1 MLFTVRGI
9 LRICIFEKTNNLI
22 TMKKIL
28 LFLCAGMMATGVSA
42 QIEAPQ
48 PSPSA
53 KIEQKV
59 GLTDVTLEYSRPAV
73 RDREIFGKLVPYGEV
88 WRTGANSNS
97 KITFS
102 DDIEIAGKKLA
113 KGTYAIYTI
122 PNKDSWEVLFY
133 TDATNWGTPA
143 KWDESKVALK
153 AKAKVETMPFSM
165 ESFGIFVNEISNDA
179 AVLDFVWA
187 NTAATLEFKVPT
199 DVKTMAS
206 IEKVMNGPNATDFYS
221 AASFY
226 QDSGKDLQ
234 KAHEWIK
241 KATGMQEDAYWMWRK
256 RSLIESSLGMKKEA
270 IASAQK
276 SLQLAEKANNTDYVK
291 MNKASL
297 KEWGA
302 M

>member
-1 MLFTVRGI
+1 
-9 LRICIFEKTNNLI
+9 
-22 TMKKIL
+22 MKKIL
-28 LFLCAGMMATGVSA
+28 LFLCAGIMTTGVSA

-73 RDREIFGKLVPYGEV
+73 RDREIFGNLVPFGEV
-88 WRTGANSNS
+88 WRTGANANS

-102 DDIEIAGKKLA
+102 DDVEIDGKKLA

-122 PNKDSWEVLFY
+122 PNKDSWDVMFY
-133 TDATNWGTPA
+133 TDANNWGNPE

-187 NTAATLEFKVPT
+187 NTAAALAFKVPT

-226 QDSGKDLQ
+226 QDSGKDLK

-241 KATGMQEDAYWMWRK
+241 KATAMQEDAFWMWRK
-256 RSLIESSLGMKKEA
+256 RSLIEASLGMKKEA
-270 IASAQK
+270 ISSAQK
-276 SLQLAEKANNTDYVK
+276 SLQLAEKANNKDYAK